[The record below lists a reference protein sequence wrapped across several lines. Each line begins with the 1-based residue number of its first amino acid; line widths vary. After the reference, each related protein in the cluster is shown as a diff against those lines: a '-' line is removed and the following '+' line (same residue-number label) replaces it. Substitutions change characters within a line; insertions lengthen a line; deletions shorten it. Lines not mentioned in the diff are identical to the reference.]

1 MVTTPGVGQSVSFAV
16 QAGRWAPLPSKKMI
30 EKLSGFSMHMGAVER
45 MIFNALSAMRIAVAW
60 CPFALTVTG

>member
-1 MVTTPGVGQSVSFAV
+1 
-16 QAGRWAPLPSKKMI
+16 MI

-45 MIFNALSAMRIAVAW
+45 MTFNALSAMRIAVAW